1 MELNKLKQLF
11 KRNAYFT
18 ITLIVL
24 LLSVTFAGVTLA
36 VFSLGNTVDQT
47 SIGFIYLGSY
57 DEDRY
62 ESILNRE
69 INAWK
74 INAEYKIQYQD
85 YTYLIPLNLINFN
98 YDDTI
103 SRLTKNENNLAYFD
117 ISTANLLILKD
128 EIEEQFTASIYAQ
141 FDFDQFYLDFD
152 QDIQSL
158 KDRKVYE
165 LSDYLDSSVES
176 TILAQKNLLNVD
188 AADVDYIIGEVA
200 ELTIYANERFS
211 LLTQLGSLDL
221 TNEQLSIIASGIQ
234 GVIINTNFNGFI
246 FNQNYTE
253 PIWATSGQNVRVLRV
268 NNFDFT
274 FFNDFDFDYS
284 ITISKVNS
292 TTLSFTLTGYPY
304 ISDYQTASVFQVSI
318 PFPTIY
324 IDNPDIDDLTPGVI
338 VTETDT
344 EYIYHVLIQS
354 GVDGQ
359 VVFFMRTTTRLGES
373 SETSRLF
380 SEQLL
385 PITAIY
391 YENIV
396 EKGGA

>member
-1 MELNKLKQLF
+1 MNKLKQLF